1 MPADGDHPEPMQA
14 GQEEERRPHDRDQH
28 RLTEVGLEDE
38 RHDGDRQQQ
47 EGQKL
52 RRNCGRPGPPAFGES
67 PGGENDERRLDEL
80 RGLEAED
87 PAPRPLDL
95 RAEHE
100 RENDER
106 ERHGERQQRRAPHVP
121 WREKRGCDH
130 QRRRRDQHQGLAV
143 DEVEGRKIEPLRD
156 RRTCRQRH
164 HEADHHQRDER
175 PDQPPVGGA
184 HPIRNGAAFH
194 SRNHALYLPVCS
206 ARSRAAARCSSHS
219 ATCVRKAS
227 PRASKFAN

>member
-1 MPADGDHPEPMQA
+1 MAMGK
-14 GQEEERRPHDRDQH
+14 
-28 RLTEVGLEDE
+28 
-38 RHDGDRQQQ
+38 QQ

-52 RRNCGRPGPPAFGES
+52 RRNRGRPGPPAFGES
-67 PGGENDERRLDEL
+67 PGGKNDERRLDEL
-80 RGLEAED
+80 RWLQAED
-87 PAPRPLDL
+87 PAPRPFDL

-106 ERHGERQQRRAPHVP
+106 ERHDERQQRRAPHMP
-121 WREKRGCDH
+121 RRKERGCDH
-130 QRRRRDQHQGLAV
+130 QRRRRDQHQSLAV
-143 DEVEGRKIEPLRD
+143 DEVEGREIEPLRD

-164 HEADHHQRDER
+164 HQADHHQRHER

-194 SRNHALYLPVCS
+194 SRNHELYLPVCV
-206 ARSRAAARCSSHS
+206 RVPAAARCSSHL
-219 ATCVRKAS
+219 ATCARKAS